1 MMINLSVYTV
11 SGKSQDFLVSIE
23 KFIGDIKIQIQKNH
37 RHITI
42 PINQEIKLLYKGIEL
57 DETKTLEFYGI
68 NDNTTIQII
77 HKTQPIQISRSY
89 GSQSD
94 FSVGS
99 NGRRL
104 SESLP
109 SGNIFEHYAP
119 SPMETDMN
127 KYSKS
132 SSPNFSF
139 LTDQGKDILKQI
151 KDIGGNIEIIINR
164 LDKLENRINHIYD
177 SVVIPKK

>member
-23 KFIGDIKIQIQKNH
+23 KSIGDIKNQIQKNH
-37 RHITI
+37 RHISI
-42 PINQEIKLLYKGIEL
+42 PIDQEIKLLYKGIEL
-57 DETKTLEFYGI
+57 DETKTLQFYNI
-68 NDNTTIQII
+68 QENTNVQII
-77 HKTQPIQISRSY
+77 HKTRPIQISRSY
-89 GSQSD
+89 NNNSE
-94 FSVGS
+94 FFTPS
-99 NGRRL
+99 NTRRI

-119 SPMETDMN
+119 SPMEVDN

-132 SSPNFSF
+132 CSPNFSF
-139 LTDQGKDILKQI
+139 LTDQSKDILKLLETIAQ
-151 KDIGGNIEIIINR
+151 R
-164 LDKLENRINHIYD
+164 LDRLETKVIHIYD